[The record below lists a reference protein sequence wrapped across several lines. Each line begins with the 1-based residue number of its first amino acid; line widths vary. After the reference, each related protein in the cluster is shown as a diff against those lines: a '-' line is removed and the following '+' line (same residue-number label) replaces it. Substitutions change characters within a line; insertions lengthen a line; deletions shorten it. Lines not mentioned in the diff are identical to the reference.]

1 MRRRRSAGFT
11 LLEVLIASL
20 IMAIAITG
28 LLSNLTTSLRNA
40 SRLTEYDRA
49 VLLARHRMDELL
61 LIPKLPQLQPIEG
74 RFDPVQSGG
83 VEAGWKARAS
93 VFEGPPNAGPG
104 VEILE
109 RIELQVWWKQGE
121 KLKTF
126 PLEAFRKRIMLPDDP
141 PPQLT
146 PPL

>member
-1 MRRRRSAGFT
+1 MRRRGSSGFT

-49 VLLARHRMDELL
+49 VLLARHRLDELL
-61 LIPKLPQLQPIEG
+61 LVPRLPPLQIVEG
-74 RFDPVQSGG
+74 RFDLTQSGG
-83 VEAGWKARAS
+83 VEAGWRARAS
-93 VFEGPPNAGPG
+93 IFEGPPNAGPG

-109 RIELQVWWKQGE
+109 RIEVQVWWTQGE
-121 KLKTF
+121 KRKTF
-126 PLEAFRKRIMLPDDP
+126 PIEGYRKRMMLPDDQ
-141 PPQLT
+141 PPQVM